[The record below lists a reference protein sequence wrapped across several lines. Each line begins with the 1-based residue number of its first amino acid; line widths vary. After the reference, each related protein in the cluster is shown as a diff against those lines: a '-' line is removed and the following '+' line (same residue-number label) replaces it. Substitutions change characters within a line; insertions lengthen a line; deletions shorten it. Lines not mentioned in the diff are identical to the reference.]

1 MHKRLINGLIYAG
14 VAIVTA
20 IATIAIRAND
30 KPHII
35 VLDIAPTWHDEIVL
49 GETAPE
55 TVPEIVPEKET
66 ETIIETTTE
75 IPILDSVPFEPELQ
89 EWIYTYSCDRG
100 ISPYLVYAVCWRE
113 SRYNIDIAGDNGES
127 HGLMQIKAKYHTERL
142 NRLGVSDLYDPKQN
156 IKVGVD
162 YLVELLNYRE
172 DATLE
177 WVLMAYNGGPTYADE
192 MQKNGKVSGYALEV
206 ISKMNELYLEGES

>member
-1 MHKRLINGLIYAG
+1 MNKRLINGLIYAG

-20 IATIAIRAND
+20 IATSAIRAND
-30 KPHII
+30 EPTIIKPTTNRI
-35 VLDIAPTWHDEIVL
+35 VIEITTTQQA
-49 GETAPE
+49 EPE
-55 TVPEIVPEKET
+55 TETETTTEKET
-66 ETIIETTTE
+66 EIETSTE

-113 SRYNIDIAGDNGES
+113 SRYNIDITGDNGES
-127 HGLMQIKAKYHTERL
+127 HGLMQIKVKYHTERL
-142 NRLGVSDLYDPKQN
+142 DRLGVSDLYDPKQN
-156 IKVGVD
+156 IMVGID

-172 DATLE
+172 DTTLE
-177 WVLMAYNGGPTYADE
+177 WALMAYNGGPTYANE

-206 ISKMNELYLEGES
+206 LSKLNELYLEGES

>member
-20 IATIAIRAND
+20 IATSAIRAND
-30 KPHII
+30 EPTIIKPTTNRI
-35 VLDIAPTWHDEIVL
+35 VIEIATTQQAE
-49 GETAPE
+49 PE
-55 TVPEIVPEKET
+55 TETETTTEKET
-66 ETIIETTTE
+66 EIETSTE

-113 SRYNIDIAGDNGES
+113 SRYNIDITGDNGES
-127 HGLMQIKAKYHTERL
+127 HGLMQIKVKYHTERL

-156 IKVGVD
+156 IMVGID

-177 WVLMAYNGGPTYADE
+177 WALMAYNGGPTYADE
-192 MQKNGKVSGYALEV
+192 MQKNGEISGYALEV
-206 ISKMNELYLEGES
+206 LSKLNELYLEGESKT